1 MLLVRCIHVY
11 ESILLF
17 ILNIG
22 RKPLNAYSCKAYSKI
37 ESKTIKHLL
46 KKNKL
51 APKTILLENMQRK
64 DYEPDELHV
73 PGWGGQPPWNPEV
86 FFFASERAWG
96 EVWEN
101 LWVHMLGPLNTPIQ
115 SEAVCEVSKL
125 KSDSDPSLHLTLEPR
140 GFLAHEL
147 G

>member
-73 PGWGGQPPWNPEV
+73 PG
-86 FFFASERAWG
+86 
-96 EVWEN
+96 
-101 LWVHMLGPLNTPIQ
+101 
-115 SEAVCEVSKL
+115 
-125 KSDSDPSLHLTLEPR
+125 
-140 GFLAHEL
+140 
-147 G
+147 